1 MAAETLNFGP
11 EWLRALSSGGSISSP
26 PPSPAMPKYKLAE
39 YRYGREEMLA
49 LYIKEIKVPEEMQD
63 KEFAVILNEEPL
75 QPLALLPLTEEEQR
89 NFSLSVNSVPVL
101 RLMGKG
107 AAAPPGGV
115 ARGRGTARGRGRG
128 RGEAA
133 IYTRAIEEGE
143 PGFGRGNREIH
154 RSQSWDDRGE
164 RRFEKPIRREAVRV
178 GFEETSGP
186 SRKEFARSDSDNWRT
201 LRDGQEE
208 DEDGNWRLAVT
219 RRDER
224 WRSTSPGASTGEMPR
239 SAGWRDHAERRRKF
253 DFDIGREDSGS
264 NPRGRGDGNH
274 DDERD
279 GLPEWC
285 MEDED
290 DEMGTFDSSG
300 AFLSF
305 KKCSKETI
313 LEEQELEFQGV
324 EDEEEEKTGDTA
336 ERAHDN
342 GISLAAEDTSHE
354 PSSISPDPANSLWT
368 TGMYADMEGER
379 CPEISS
385 TDGEDGALGE
395 QQQGSG
401 EEGDPGHFSSSLS
414 PLSSLSS
421 LPPPSSSPPV
431 AATEFSVGDPEE
443 DEGMKHLQQEA
454 EKLVASLQDSSL
466 EEDGFSST
474 RSHSA
479 AALPLSHEAAMKWF
493 YKDPQGEIQGP
504 FSTQEMAEWC
514 QAGYFT
520 MSLLVK
526 RGCDEGFQPLGE
538 VIKMWGRV
546 PFAPGPS
553 PPPLLGNI
561 DQQCLKKQQE
571 LALYQQLQHQYL
583 LQLLNKPQYSPQ
595 QKSGELTPQQQQQLT
610 LFLQQLNPSKSRGPD
625 ASSLL
630 PAMNRSL
637 SVPDTGSLWD
647 LHTSATQTAGGDSA
661 IWDLPAASQGPIL
674 EQLQLQQ
681 KERRDAELRAKR
693 EEEERKRRE
702 EKRRQEE
709 LKRRDQEEELYRRKQ
724 CRQQQELLLKLIQ
737 QSGQPSPPPHGWGS
751 HSKGLTLKAMLEMQ
765 EREGQLLK
773 QRGQSSRNA
782 HGGLGMSGAA
792 ILPSQWGS
800 DSGSLWGSLD
810 KSPWEDSLKSGV
822 STRGLRNS
830 RSSPSL
836 TDAYSARRKKTEEEE
851 KLLKLLQGIKPSD
864 GFTQWCEQMLHIL
877 NTSNN
882 LDVPTLVAF
891 LKELESPYDVHDYIR
906 SCLGETLEA
915 KEFAKQFLE
924 RRAKYKASQR
934 QQESTWLTPS
944 MFPTSQNLKQSGFD
958 AQSNKMKRRIHML
971 HSDPSILDYGSPV
984 APKHVN
990 HTPSSISPDPGNTE
1004 LYADMEVERCTE
1016 VSFIDGEDGPLGQ
1029 QPGSG
1034 EEDDSA
1040 GQVIPSSSNYI
1051 SDYPPPGA
1059 TARFSVGD
1067 TEEDEYIEH
1076 LQQEASKLVASLQDS
1091 LSEKDFLPSNSAA
1104 AHPLSQEGAMKWF
1117 YMDTQG
1123 KIQGPFC
1130 TEEMAEWFNAQYF
1143 DKSILLRR
1151 ECDEGFRPLGDFIKI
1166 CGRVPFAPGPLIP
1179 PLLRNTDKKHLI
1191 KQRQMAK
1198 YMQLPSGYLFKL
1210 LQRSHN
1216 SSDEMPKANNDTKS
1230 IFATHATLF
1239 EATKHHEHCPS
1250 LCVKCLGKGQRMGG
1264 EG

>member
-11 EWLRALSSGGSISSP
+11 EWLRALSSGGSVASP

-49 LYIKEIKVPEEMQD
+49 LYVKENKVPDEMQD

-107 AAAPPGGV
+107 ATAPPPGGV
-115 ARGRGTARGRGRG
+115 ARGRGTARGRVTEDISEQTTDRHCHPPAGRG
-128 RGEAA
+128 RGDAAVYQRPLDEA
-133 IYTRAIEEGE
+133 E
-143 PGFGRGNREIH
+143 PGFGRGGREIH

-178 GFEETSGP
+178 GFEEAVGP

-208 DEDGNWRLAVT
+208 DEDGNWRLSVG
-219 RRDER
+219 RRDDR
-224 WRSTSPGASTGEMPR
+224 WRSTSPGGSVTEAPR
-239 SAGWRDHAERRRKF
+239 SAGWRDHGERRRKF
-253 DFDIGREDSGS
+253 DFDVVREEGGGA
-264 NPRGRGDGNH
+264 PRGGGRGGDGAQE
-274 DDERD
+274 DERD

-305 KKCSKETI
+305 KKSPKDII

-324 EDEEEEKTGDTA
+324 EEEEEE
-336 ERAHDN
+336 ERAEN
-342 GISLAAEDTSHE
+342 GGDRANSDD
-354 PSSISPDPANSLWT
+354 PSVPSEEVSQDSPSKSPDLNNSLWSI
-368 TGMYADMEGER
+368 GLYGDVEVER
-379 CPEISS
+379 CPEMTT
-385 TDGEDGALGE
+385 TDGQDGAMP
-395 QQQGSG
+395 QCPVD
-401 EEGDPGHFSSSLS
+401 EGKPGAYVPSSLS
-414 PLSSLSS
+414 PRSCR
-421 LPPPSSSPPV
+421 PPPSSSPPV

-466 EEDGFSST
+466 EEDAFSTS

-583 LQLLNKPQYSPQ
+583 LQLISRQQYSSSQ
-595 QKSGELTPQQQQQLT
+595 QKSGDLTPQQQQQLT
-610 LFLQQLNPSKSRGPD
+610 LFLQQLNPSKSRGSD
-625 ASSLL
+625 ASLL
-630 PAMNRSL
+630 PSMNRSL

-647 LHTSATQTAGGDSA
+647 LNTSNTSAAGGESA
-661 IWDLPAASQGPIL
+661 LWDLPVTAVSQGPIL

-681 KERRDAELRAKR
+681 KLQERRDAELRAKR

-709 LKRRDQEEELYRRKQ
+709 QKRRDQEEEMYRRKQ

-737 QSGQPSPPPHGWGS
+737 QSGQPSSSQSVWSSHG
-751 HSKGLTLKAMLEMQ
+751 KGVSLKAMLEMQ

-773 QRGQSSRNA
+773 QRSQPSRTV

-792 ILPSQWGS
+792 IIPSQWGS
-800 DSGSLWGSLD
+800 DSGSLWGGLE
-810 KSPWEDSLKSGV
+810 KSPWEEGVKSGP
-822 STRGLRNS
+822 SSRGLRNS

-836 TDAYSARRKKTEEEE
+836 TDSYAATARRKKTDDEE

-882 LDVPTLVAF
+882 LDVPTLVAI

-934 QQESTWLTPS
+934 QQEAAWLTPS
-944 MFPTSQNLKQSGFD
+944 MFPTSQNSKQSSGFD
-958 AQSNKMKRRIHML
+958 VQSSKMKRRLQML
-971 HSDPSILDYGSPV
+971 HSDPSILGYSLHGSP
-984 APKHVN
+984 N
-990 HTPSSISPDPGNTE
+990 E
-1004 LYADMEVERCTE
+1004 MEA
-1016 VSFIDGEDGPLGQ
+1016 ID
-1029 QPGSG
+1029 
-1034 EEDDSA
+1034 
-1040 GQVIPSSSNYI
+1040 
-1051 SDYPPPGA
+1051 DY
-1059 TARFSVGD
+1059 
-1067 TEEDEYIEH
+1067 
-1076 LQQEASKLVASLQDS
+1076 
-1091 LSEKDFLPSNSAA
+1091 
-1104 AHPLSQEGAMKWF
+1104 
-1117 YMDTQG
+1117 
-1123 KIQGPFC
+1123 
-1130 TEEMAEWFNAQYF
+1130 
-1143 DKSILLRR
+1143 
-1151 ECDEGFRPLGDFIKI
+1151 
-1166 CGRVPFAPGPLIP
+1166 
-1179 PLLRNTDKKHLI
+1179 
-1191 KQRQMAK
+1191 
-1198 YMQLPSGYLFKL
+1198 
-1210 LQRSHN
+1210 
-1216 SSDEMPKANNDTKS
+1216 
-1230 IFATHATLF
+1230 
-1239 EATKHHEHCPS
+1239 
-1250 LCVKCLGKGQRMGG
+1250 
-1264 EG
+1264 

>member
-11 EWLRALSSGGSISSP
+11 EWLRALSSGGSVASP

-49 LYIKEIKVPEEMQD
+49 LYIKENKVPEEMQD

-107 AAAPPGGV
+107 AAPAPGGV
-115 ARGRGTARGRGRG
+115 SRGRGTTRGGRGRG
-128 RGEAA
+128 RGDPA
-133 IYTRAIEEGE
+133 IYQRALDDGDS
-143 PGFGRGNREIH
+143 GFGRGGREIH

-164 RRFEKPIRREAVRV
+164 RRFEKPVRREAVRA
-178 GFEETSGP
+178 GFEESAGP

-201 LRDGQEE
+201 LREGQEE
-208 DEDGNWRLAVT
+208 DEDGNWRLSVS

-224 WRSTSPGASTGEMPR
+224 WRSTSPGGSTEGPR
-239 SAGWRDHAERRRKF
+239 SAGWREHGDRRRKF
-253 DFDIGREDSGS
+253 DFEMVREEGGAA
-264 NPRGRGDGNH
+264 PRGSGRGSDNGH
-274 DDERD
+274 EEDRD

-305 KKCSKETI
+305 KKSPKETI
-313 LEEQELEFQGV
+313 VEEQELEFQGV
-324 EDEEEEKTGDTA
+324 EEEEEEERTEEAQDRAALNNEEQPPPSEDAPQDPPAKSPEQSSSMWAPGLYTLGEGD
-336 ERAHDN
+336 HILD
-342 GISLAAEDTSHE
+342 
-354 PSSISPDPANSLWT
+354 ISPIN
-368 TGMYADMEGER
+368 
-379 CPEISS
+379 
-385 TDGEDGALGE
+385 GEDGALE
-395 QQQGSG
+395 TPCPI
-401 EEGDPGHFSSSLS
+401 EEGNPGPFASSSVS
-414 PLSSLSS
+414 PLST
-421 LPPPSSSPPV
+421 LPTPPSPPTV

-466 EEDGFSST
+466 EEDAFSSS

-571 LALYQQLQHQYL
+571 LALYQQMQRQYL
-583 LQLLNKPQYSPQ
+583 LQLISRQQYSQ
-595 QKSGELTPQQQQQLT
+595 QKGSDLTAQQQQQLT
-610 LFLQQLNPSKSRGPD
+610 LFLQQLNPSKSRGSD
-625 ASSLL
+625 AALL
-630 PAMNRSL
+630 PSMNRSL

-647 LHTSATQTAGGDSA
+647 LNTSNSPTAGGDSA
-661 IWDLPAASQGPIL
+661 LWDLPVTAVSQGPIL

-681 KERRDAELRAKR
+681 KLQERREAELRAKR

-709 LKRRDQEEELYRRKQ
+709 QKRRDEEEMYRRKQ

-737 QSGQPSPPPHGWGS
+737 QSGQSSQSGPAWAAHGKAS
-751 HSKGLTLKAMLEMQ
+751 VSLKAMLEMQ
-765 EREGQLLK
+765 EREGQMLK
-773 QRGQSSRNA
+773 QRAQSART
-782 HGGLGMSGAA
+782 HGGLGMTGAP
-792 ILPSQWGS
+792 IMSSQWGN
-800 DSGSLWGSLD
+800 DSGSLWGGLE
-810 KSPWEDSLKSGV
+810 KSPWEESVKSGT
-822 STRGLRNS
+822 SARGLRNS

-836 TDAYSARRKKTEEEE
+836 TDAYSASARRKKTDDEE

-934 QQESTWLTPS
+934 QQEAAWLAPS
-944 MFPTSQNLKQSGFD
+944 VFSASQNSKPSSGYDLQS
-958 AQSNKMKRRIHML
+958 SKMKRRIHML
-971 HSDPSILDYGSPV
+971 HSDPSILGYSLHGSP
-984 APKHVN
+984 N
-990 HTPSSISPDPGNTE
+990 E
-1004 LYADMEVERCTE
+1004 MEA
-1016 VSFIDGEDGPLGQ
+1016 ID
-1029 QPGSG
+1029 
-1034 EEDDSA
+1034 
-1040 GQVIPSSSNYI
+1040 
-1051 SDYPPPGA
+1051 DY
-1059 TARFSVGD
+1059 
-1067 TEEDEYIEH
+1067 
-1076 LQQEASKLVASLQDS
+1076 
-1091 LSEKDFLPSNSAA
+1091 
-1104 AHPLSQEGAMKWF
+1104 
-1117 YMDTQG
+1117 
-1123 KIQGPFC
+1123 
-1130 TEEMAEWFNAQYF
+1130 
-1143 DKSILLRR
+1143 
-1151 ECDEGFRPLGDFIKI
+1151 
-1166 CGRVPFAPGPLIP
+1166 
-1179 PLLRNTDKKHLI
+1179 
-1191 KQRQMAK
+1191 
-1198 YMQLPSGYLFKL
+1198 
-1210 LQRSHN
+1210 
-1216 SSDEMPKANNDTKS
+1216 
-1230 IFATHATLF
+1230 
-1239 EATKHHEHCPS
+1239 
-1250 LCVKCLGKGQRMGG
+1250 
-1264 EG
+1264 

>member
-11 EWLRALSSGGSISSP
+11 EWLRALSSGGSVASP

-49 LYIKEIKVPEEMQD
+49 LYVKENKVPEEMQD

-107 AAAPPGGV
+107 AAPAPGGV
-115 ARGRGTARGRGRG
+115 SRGRGTARGRGRG
-128 RGEAA
+128 RGDSA
-133 IYTRAIEEGE
+133 IYQRALDDGDS
-143 PGFGRGNREIH
+143 GFGRGGREIH

-178 GFEETSGP
+178 GFEESAGP
-186 SRKEFARSDSDNWRT
+186 SRKDFARSDSDNWRT

-208 DEDGNWRLAVT
+208 DEEGNWRLSVS
-219 RRDER
+219 RRDDR
-224 WRSTSPGASTGEMPR
+224 WRSTSPGGSTEGPR
-239 SAGWRDHAERRRKF
+239 SAGWRDHGERRRKF
-253 DFDIGREDSGS
+253 DFEVVREEGGAARRSS
-264 NPRGRGDGNH
+264 DGTQEE
-274 DDERD
+274 DRD

-305 KKCSKETI
+305 KKSPKETI
-313 LEEQELEFQGV
+313 VEEQELEFQGV
-324 EDEEEEKTGDTA
+324 EDEEEEERLEDAVDRPAFNSDETLAPSEDGQQESPKSPELSSSLWAAGVYPEA
-336 ERAHDN
+336 EPERAPD
-342 GISLAAEDTSHE
+342 
-354 PSSISPDPANSLWT
+354 ISPTN
-368 TGMYADMEGER
+368 
-379 CPEISS
+379 
-385 TDGEDGALGE
+385 
-395 QQQGSG
+395 G
-401 EEGDPGHFSSSLS
+401 EEGALVEPLPCPIEEGNPGPFAPSSVS
-414 PLSSLSS
+414 PLST
-421 LPPPSSSPPV
+421 LPTPPSPPTV

-466 EEDGFSST
+466 EEDAFSSS

-571 LALYQQLQHQYL
+571 LALYQQMQHQYL
-583 LQLLNKPQYSPQ
+583 LQLL
-595 QKSGELTPQQQQQLT
+595 
-610 LFLQQLNPSKSRGPD
+610 SRGSD
-625 ASSLL
+625 AALL
-630 PAMNRSL
+630 PSMNRSL

-647 LHTSATQTAGGDSA
+647 LNTSNTPTAGGDSPL
-661 IWDLPAASQGPIL
+661 WDLPVTAVSQGPIL

-681 KERRDAELRAKR
+681 KLQERREAELRAKR

-709 LKRRDQEEELYRRKQ
+709 QKRREEEEMYRRKQ

-737 QSGQPSPPPHGWGS
+737 QSGQSSSSTPVWAAHG
-751 HSKGLTLKAMLEMQ
+751 KGVSLKAMLEMQ
-765 EREGQLLK
+765 EREGQMLK
-773 QRGQSSRNA
+773 QRAQSART
-782 HGGLGMSGAA
+782 HGGLGMSGAP
-792 ILPSQWGS
+792 IIPSQWGS
-800 DSGSLWGSLD
+800 DSGSLWGGLE
-810 KSPWEDSLKSGV
+810 KSPWEESVKSGAG
-822 STRGLRNS
+822 SRGLRNS

-836 TDAYSARRKKTEEEE
+836 TDSYSANARRKKTDDEE

-934 QQESTWLTPS
+934 QQEAAWLAPS
-944 MFPTSQNLKQSGFD
+944 MFQPSQNSKQSSGYD
-958 AQSNKMKRRIHML
+958 MQSSKMKRRIHML
-971 HSDPSILDYGSPV
+971 HSDPSILGYSLHGSP
-984 APKHVN
+984 N
-990 HTPSSISPDPGNTE
+990 E
-1004 LYADMEVERCTE
+1004 MEA
-1016 VSFIDGEDGPLGQ
+1016 ID
-1029 QPGSG
+1029 
-1034 EEDDSA
+1034 
-1040 GQVIPSSSNYI
+1040 
-1051 SDYPPPGA
+1051 DY
-1059 TARFSVGD
+1059 
-1067 TEEDEYIEH
+1067 
-1076 LQQEASKLVASLQDS
+1076 
-1091 LSEKDFLPSNSAA
+1091 
-1104 AHPLSQEGAMKWF
+1104 
-1117 YMDTQG
+1117 
-1123 KIQGPFC
+1123 
-1130 TEEMAEWFNAQYF
+1130 
-1143 DKSILLRR
+1143 
-1151 ECDEGFRPLGDFIKI
+1151 
-1166 CGRVPFAPGPLIP
+1166 
-1179 PLLRNTDKKHLI
+1179 
-1191 KQRQMAK
+1191 
-1198 YMQLPSGYLFKL
+1198 
-1210 LQRSHN
+1210 
-1216 SSDEMPKANNDTKS
+1216 
-1230 IFATHATLF
+1230 
-1239 EATKHHEHCPS
+1239 
-1250 LCVKCLGKGQRMGG
+1250 
-1264 EG
+1264 